1 MRMMIYFE
9 EVNYFP
15 SLNQKVNFDQFC
27 ENFAWFAECSMSQA
41 IKFSFWIFDQGSDQI
56 ICEHDIFSLVDI
68 LKEDSPVE
76 DLVDIIKHGNEDEI
90 IVNDRKDQLFL
101 NAFLTD
107 IIKVQKCF

>member
-1 MRMMIYFE
+1 M
-9 EVNYFP
+9 
-15 SLNQKVNFDQFC
+15 
-27 ENFAWFAECSMSQA
+27 
-41 IKFSFWIFDQGSDQI
+41 
-56 ICEHDIFSLVDI
+56 FSLVDI

-76 DLVDIIKHGNEDEI
+76 DLVEIIKHGNEDEI